1 MKIIEAYQV
10 PETPSTVILQL
21 PCSIEE
27 EPAVRGLIQ
36 KLDLEEVEE

>member
-10 PETPSTVILQL
+10 PETPSTVILKL

-27 EPAVRGLIQ
+27 EPAVKLIK
-36 KLDLEEVEE
+36 KLDLEEVKEQ

>member
-10 PETPSTVILQL
+10 SETPSTMILKL

-27 EPAVRGLIQ
+27 EPAVRELIE
-36 KLDLEEVEE
+36 KLDLEEVKE